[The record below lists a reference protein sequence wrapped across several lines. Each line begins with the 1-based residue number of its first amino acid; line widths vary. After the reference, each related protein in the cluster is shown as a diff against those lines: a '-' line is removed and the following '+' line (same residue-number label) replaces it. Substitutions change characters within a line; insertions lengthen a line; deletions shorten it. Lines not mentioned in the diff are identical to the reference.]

1 MDIFL
6 LYQYFAE
13 KINLIILEQKY
24 IKYLKIRVEENYIKL
39 IKNLNVFDNLVCLEL
54 IDFDEEFVTYL
65 KSIPIIK
72 KLNYLILEYRHNL
85 KPN

>member
-6 LYQYFAE
+6 LYPYFAE

-39 IKNLNVFDNLVCLEL
+39 IKNRNVFENLVCLEL
-54 IDFDEEFVTYL
+54 IDFDEKFVTYL

-72 KLNYLILEYRHNL
+72 KLNYLILEYRHYL

>member
-1 MDIFL
+1 MFL
-6 LYQYFAE
+6 LQPYLAE

-39 IKNLNVFDNLVCLEL
+39 IKNRNVFENLVCLEL

-72 KLNYLILEYRHNL
+72 KLNYLILEYRH
-85 KPN
+85 

>member
-1 MDIFL
+1 MFL
-6 LYQYFAE
+6 LQPYLAE

-24 IKYLKIRVEENYIKL
+24 IKYIKIRVEENYIKL

-72 KLNYLILEYRHNL
+72 KLNYLILEYRH
-85 KPN
+85 